1 MKAVLTVHADYRK
14 AQIPADDIAYITV
27 EDRKT
32 KITRGSGAVLRTNQ
46 SLKDVFAQL
55 PEDTFLNI
63 NRGIIVSKKF
73 IESEK
78 NGVITMMDGTRFRR
92 RVRSD
97 RMPKR
102 QKTTPRQEKHAV
114 CPAEVLA
121 QWLDPMPMPMLVMEL
136 VYGAG
141 GGVDFRIRYLSR
153 EMARLESITMEEA
166 LDQSVLKLSYVGSP
180 RWMAIFADVAIHGG
194 SRVIEDVL
202 EGSGKYMQLR
212 CYQPQPGFCGCVL
225 TDLTKENNLVQE
237 LFRARA

>member
-1 MKAVLTVHADYRK
+1 M
-14 AQIPADDIAYITV
+14 
-27 EDRKT
+27 
-32 KITRGSGAVLRTNQ
+32 
-46 SLKDVFAQL
+46 
-55 PEDTFLNI
+55 
-63 NRGIIVSKKF
+63 
-73 IESEK
+73 
-78 NGVITMMDGTRFRR
+78 
-92 RVRSD
+92 
-97 RMPKR
+97 
-102 QKTTPRQEKHAV
+102 V
-114 CPAEVLA
+114 CPAEVLG

-141 GGVDFRIRYLSR
+141 GVDFRIRYLSR
-153 EMARLESITMEEA
+153 EMARLESVTMEEA
-166 LDQSVLKLSYVGSP
+166 LDQSVLKLSNVGSP